1 MSYILDASG
10 RPSAIVTCVTG
21 SHTRHRAR
29 KRADLLRRPH
39 RVWAAVAGALA
50 LGGAITFTLVRTP
63 PTRPDPVRTVVAPA
77 PPAPALPVAP
87 STVSP
92 PLADPLPPAP
102 LERALGPRPA
112 PAPGVAPG
120 PAVEHPSAGPR
131 VTPAAPSTKVAPTG
145 SSGSGPGDAGVP
157 AQPAAAGAGAPPRHL
172 RAAGRRRAGPADRPD
187 PHRTAIPSRRPR
199 RIRSPRRLPGVG
211 GVRAPAAAPA
221 PTVAALAP
229 HARRARLFGRS
240 RGAARLHQ
248 REEVPRGADGGRR
261 HHRRADHAGRSGPA
275 ARGQRIV
282 LRPKLNPYSRP
293 TSP

>member
-1 MSYILDASG
+1 MSYILDALRKAERDRHVS
-10 RPSAIVTCVTG
+10 RVPTLATAHG
-21 SHTRHRAR
+21 S
-29 KRADLLRRPH
+29 ADLLRRPH
-39 RVWAAVAGALA
+39 WVWAAVAGALA

-92 PLADPLPPAP
+92 PPADPLPPAP

-145 SSGSGPGDAGVP
+145 SPGPAPVTPGVP
-157 AQPAAAGAGAPPRHL
+157 AQPAAAAPVAAAAPPAP
-172 RAAGRRRAGPADRPD
+172 RAVVEPVPRIAQTPTNSDPVAPSTADPVPA
-187 PHRTAIPSRRPR
+187 
-199 RIRSPRRLPGVG
+199 SPPPEG

-221 PTVAALAP
+221 PTSP
-229 HARRARLFGRS
+229 PSRLTLDVLVYSDDPVGRLVFINGKKYLEGQTVEGDTIVEQITQE
-240 RGAARLHQ
+240 GAVLRQ
-248 REEVPRGADGGRR
+248 G
-261 HHRRADHAGRSGPA
+261 
-275 ARGQRIV
+275 GQRIV